1 MGKRWFLIAG
11 ILPLA
16 SLLMAGC
23 GIPQEEYDA
32 VVAERHRYQSDL
44 TEAKSQIETLQSEVE
59 SLQGQLSTVQG
70 DYDTLKQSVA
80 KAKSYGDF
88 LDKYYFVPPYVVP
101 PYRITDPL
109 VSEWELI
116 VEKWDNPIIEVK
128 WAAAEYSRSKE
139 DFAFFAGG
147 VWDVLWDEIR

>member
-1 MGKRWFLIAG
+1 MGKRWFLIVSA
-11 ILPLA
+11 LSLA

-44 TEAKSQIETLQSEVE
+44 AEANSQIETLQSEVE
-59 SLQGQLSTVQG
+59 SLRGQLGTLQG

-80 KAKSYGDF
+80 KAKSYGEF
-88 LDKYYFVPPYVVP
+88 LGKYHFIPPYIEP

-109 VSEWELI
+109 MIEWELI
-116 VEKWDNPIIEVK
+116 VEKWDHPIIEVK

-139 DFAFFAGG
+139 DVAFFIVG
-147 VWDVLWDEIR
+147 VWDALWDEIR